1 MLTSGLILGYDLNEI
16 LHEGDDTI
24 IYRATSQFEKRSVI
38 LKILKTDYPSID
50 AIARLKHE
58 YKITE
63 NLDLVGV
70 VKVLRLET
78 HENRLAIVFED
89 FDGYSLKQLLIQGKQ
104 ELNSFIKIAIQLA
117 QALISVHACHIIH
130 KDIKPANIIIN
141 PETGVVKLTDFSI
154 ASRLDKEI
162 PQLANPNQLEG
173 TLVYMSPEQTG
184 RMNRTLD
191 YRSDFYSLGV
201 TFYEILTGEL
211 PFQSYDPLELVY
223 CHIAKEPT
231 EIKILNPEIPSAISS
246 LVKKLMAKNAE
257 DRYQTAQGLLA
268 DLKICREKLET
279 TGEITDFIPGR
290 LDILSQLLIPQK
302 LYGRETQVN
311 SLLKAFERV
320 SKGKRELMLVSGY
333 SGIGKSSVVNE
344 VNKPITRAK
353 GFFISGKFDQFQR
366 NIPYAS
372 LIQAFSSLMRQLLTE
387 NATQL
392 ETWRSHILAAVKS
405 HGQVIIDVIPEVEL
419 VIGKQPTVL
428 QLSAAES
435 QNRFNHVFTDFIRV
449 FAKKEHPLVI
459 FLDDLQWADLATLKL
474 IQLLIT
480 DQSTKYL
487 LLIGAYRDNE
497 VDSTHPLIQTIEE
510 INKNHDIVSH
520 IVLQALS
527 VDNFNTLIADTLNQN
542 LENIKSLVN
551 LLYNKTGGNPFF
563 LTQLLLVLHQ
573 NKLLFFNFQTGL
585 WQWDIEKIQAIGIT
599 DKSIVEL
606 IASRIKNLPVAT
618 QEILQLA
625 ACIGNKFSLNIL
637 SIVSAKSP
645 ASTASELYSALQ
657 CGLILPLSDGYRI
670 PLVFEQEESVKLTF
684 DSKQIN
690 YRFLHDRVQQAAYSL
705 IPETQ
710 KQGTHLKI
718 GKLLLEQTP
727 TESLAENILDIVNQL
742 NVGLDLL
749 TQESEKYELAKL
761 NLLAGKKAKA
771 ATAYEAAARYVNV
784 GLGLLAADSWQ
795 QYYDLTLNL
804 YIETTEI
811 EYLNG
816 HFEKSDNLVN
826 VALERV
832 NSRLEKVKLYE
843 VKMLVYMAQ
852 NQMPKVL
859 EIGVKSLK
867 ELGVI
872 LPQKPTILNV
882 LSALIQTKITLI
894 GKPIEGLALLPEMS
908 DPYKLAAMQILLQ
921 IVPAASQAGSF
932 LFVLSVLAMV
942 RLSIKYG
949 KSPVSAYGYAAYGT
963 ILSDKFNQ
971 FETGYKLGKLA
982 VGLLSKM
989 NDNSLKATV
998 YFVHNGT
1005 IRFYKEH
1012 VKDTIASLLEGM
1024 QSGLELGNIENA
1036 GYCAVIAGYHALLS
1050 GENLELV
1057 DKKIFTYVEL
1067 MQKLKLESLAAAT
1080 SLFRQAALNLQ
1091 AKSPNKSAL
1100 VGDAFDEMTMAS
1112 EVLKNYSFKGFY
1124 YGCKTILCY
1133 LFNEYEI
1140 AIENAILAEKTHA
1153 DNVGLLIYAANNF
1166 YYSLALMSLYT
1177 QALPLQKKQYLK
1189 QVIANQQQMKK
1200 WAKQAP
1206 CNFQHKYDLVEAEK
1220 ARVLGK
1226 VQVAIDLYDCA
1237 IAGAK
1242 KNGYIQEEAL
1252 ANELLAKLYLG
1263 LGKEKIAKMY
1273 ITEAYYGYIHWGAIA
1288 KVQDLDERYNN
1299 LIIRSETVKQL
1310 GIDVTRT
1317 IATTKINFSETTNNS
1332 NGALDL
1338 ATVLKASQAISSEI
1352 VLDKLLDTLL
1362 RIILE
1367 NAAAQKGCLILLKDN
1382 ELFIEAI
1389 KSIENSSIVLQSVP
1403 VKKSEDI
1410 PISIVKYVARTKECL
1425 VINDAISEANYQSSP
1440 YIQRYQ
1446 PKSILCTPIFYQGK
1460 FIGIL
1465 YLENRLIAGA
1475 FTSDRVKVLNLITS
1489 QAAISLENSQL
1500 YQQAQ
1505 NYAKKIESSLSELK
1519 QMQLQ
1524 LVQSEKMSTLGSLVS
1539 GIAHEINNPIGFI
1552 IGNLKPA
1559 SEYVRDLLELIDLY
1573 ENCYPQPV
1581 AEITEKVQ
1589 EIELEYVREDLP
1601 KLIASMQEGINRIYD
1616 VSISLRTFSRADS
1629 QRPIPCNLHEIIDST
1644 ILILKHRLKTSQ
1656 NRPAIEVV
1664 KNYDDI
1670 PLIRCFAGQLGQVF
1684 MNLLANAIDALEE
1697 SNIGRSIDEIKLN
1710 PNRITLITKLNENN
1724 QSVCVRIK
1732 DNGIGMTPE
1741 VKQKIFDHLFT
1752 TKPVGKGTGL
1762 GLAIARQIIIEKHG
1776 GSIEVN
1782 STLGEG
1788 TEFVIRLPMYGN

>member
-1 MLTSGLILGYDLNEI
+1 MLTSGSISGYDLNEM
-16 LHEGDDTI
+16 LHEGADTI
-24 IYRATSQFEKRSVI
+24 IYRATSQLDKQPVI

-58 YKITE
+58 YKVTE
-63 NLDLVGV
+63 NLNLAGV

-104 ELNSFIKIAIQLA
+104 ELKSFIKIAIQLA
-117 QALISVHACHIIH
+117 QALISVHSCHIIH

-141 PETGVVKLTDFSI
+141 PETAVVKLTDFSI

-201 TFYEILTGEL
+201 TFYEMLTGEL
-211 PFQSYDPLELVY
+211 PFQNYDPLELVY

-231 EIKILNPEIPSAISS
+231 EIERLNPEIPSAISS

-257 DRYQTAQGLLA
+257 DRYQTAKGLLA
-268 DLKICREKLET
+268 DLEICREKLET

-290 LDILSQLLIPQK
+290 LDVLSQLLIPQK
-302 LYGRETQVN
+302 LYGRESQVN
-311 SLLKAFERV
+311 SLLEAFERV
-320 SKGKRELMLVSGY
+320 SKGSRELMLVSGY

-353 GFFISGKFDQFQR
+353 GFFITGKFDQFQR

-372 LIQAFSSLMRQLLTE
+372 LIQAFGSLMRQLLTE
-387 NATQL
+387 NATKL
-392 ETWRSHILAAVKS
+392 ERWRNKILAAVKS

-419 VIGKQPTVL
+419 VIGKQPEVV
-428 QLSAAES
+428 QLGAAES
-435 QNRFNHVFTDFIRV
+435 QNRFNRIFTDFIRV
-449 FAKKEHPLVI
+449 FATKEHPLVI
-459 FLDDLQWADLATLKL
+459 FLDDLQWADSATLKL

-480 DQSTKYL
+480 DRNTKYL
-487 LLIGAYRDNE
+487 LVIGAYRDNE
-497 VDSTHPLIQTIEE
+497 VSSTHPLIQTIEE
-510 INKNHDIVSH
+510 INKNHNIVNN
-520 IVLQALS
+520 IVLQVLS
-527 VDNFNTLIADTLNQN
+527 VENFNQLITDTLHRKS
-542 LENIKSLVN
+542 EEIKSLVD

-563 LTQLLLVLHQ
+563 LTQLLLVLYQ
-573 NKLLFFNFQTGL
+573 EEFFKFDFQTAL
-585 WQWDIEKIQAIGIT
+585 WQWDIDKIQTIGIT
-599 DKSIVEL
+599 DKNIIEL
-606 IASRIKNLPVAT
+606 IAGRIVNLPIAT
-618 QEILQLA
+618 QEILKLA
-625 ACIGNKFSLNIL
+625 ACVGNRFSLDIL
-637 SIVSAKSP
+637 SIVSAKS
-645 ASTASELYSALQ
+645 TAITAKELYSALQ
-657 CGLILPLSDGYRI
+657 CGLILPLSDAYRI
-670 PLVFEQEESVKLTF
+670 PLVFEKEESVKLTF
-684 DSKQIN
+684 NSKQIG
-690 YRFLHDRVQQAAYSL
+690 YKFLHDRIQQAAYLL
-705 IPETQ
+705 IPENQ
-710 KQGTHLKI
+710 RQETHLKI
-718 GKLLLEQTP
+718 GRLLLKQTP
-727 TESLAENILDIVNQL
+727 VESLIENILDIVNQL

-749 TQESEKYELAKL
+749 TQESEKYQLAKL
-761 NLLAGKKAKA
+761 NLVAGKKAKA
-771 ATAYEAAARYVNV
+771 ATAYEAAARYLNI
-784 GLGLLAADSWQ
+784 GLGLLTAESWQ
-795 QYYDLTLNL
+795 LDYDLTLNL
-804 YIETTEI
+804 YIETTETV
-811 EYLNG
+811 YLNG
-816 HFEKSDNLVN
+816 HFDKSHNLGN
-826 VALERV
+826 IALQQA
-832 NSRLEKVKLYE
+832 NGILDKVKLYE
-843 VKMLVYMAQ
+843 VKMLTYMAQ
-852 NQMPKVL
+852 NQMPEVL
-859 EIGVKSLK
+859 EIGVKALR

-872 LPQKPTILNV
+872 LPKKPTIFNV
-882 LSALIQTKITLI
+882 LSALIKTKIILI
-894 GKPIEGLALLPEMS
+894 GKPIEDLGLLPEMS
-908 DPYKLAAMQILLQ
+908 DPYKIAAMQILLQ

-932 LFVLSVLAMV
+932 LFVLAVLAMV

-971 FETGYKLGKLA
+971 IETGYKLGRLA
-982 VGLLSKM
+982 VELLSKM

-1012 VKDTIASLLEGM
+1012 VKDTVASLLEGM

-1050 GENLELV
+1050 GDNLELV
-1057 DKKIFTYVEL
+1057 DKKISSYVEL

-1080 SLFRQAALNLQ
+1080 SVFRQAALNLQ
-1091 AKSPNKSAL
+1091 AKSLKKSAL

-1124 YGCKTILCY
+1124 YGCKTILSY
-1133 LFNEYEI
+1133 IFDEYEV

-1153 DNVGLLIYAANNF
+1153 DNVGLLIYAINNF
-1166 YYSLALMSLYT
+1166 YYSLALMSLCT

-1189 QVIANQQQMKK
+1189 QVLTNQKQMKK

-1206 CNFQHKYDLVEAEK
+1206 FNFQHKYDLVEAEK

-1252 ANELLAKLYLG
+1252 ANELAAKFYIG
-1263 LGKEKIAKMY
+1263 LGKEKNAKMY
-1273 ITEAYYGYIHWGAIA
+1273 ITEAYYCYINWGAIA
-1288 KVQDLDERYNN
+1288 KIQDLDERYNN
-1299 LIIRSETVKQL
+1299 LIIRSVNIKQS

-1317 IATTKINFSETTNNS
+1317 IATRKINYLETTNNS

-1362 RIILE
+1362 RIIIE
-1367 NAAAQKGCLILLKDN
+1367 NAAAQKGCLILLKDD
-1382 ELFIEAI
+1382 ELFIEAV
-1389 KSIENSSIVLQSVP
+1389 SNIENSSIILQSTP
-1403 VKKSEDI
+1403 VKSSEDI
-1410 PISIVKYVARTKECL
+1410 PTSIVDYVARTQEFL
-1425 VINDAISEANYQSSP
+1425 VIDDATSEANYQSNS
-1440 YIQRYQ
+1440 YIQRHQ
-1446 PKSILCTPIFYQGK
+1446 PKSILCNPIFYQGK

-1465 YLENRLIAGA
+1465 YLENKLIIGA
-1475 FTSDRVKVLNLITS
+1475 FTSDRVKILNLITS
-1489 QAAISLENSQL
+1489 QAAISLENSRL
-1500 YQQAQ
+1500 YQQSQ
-1505 NYAKKIESSLSELK
+1505 NYAKQLESSLSELK

-1524 LVQSEKMSTLGSLVS
+1524 LVQSEKMSTLGNLVS

-1552 IGNLKPA
+1552 IGNLNPA
-1559 SEYVRDLLELIDLY
+1559 SEYVHDLLKLIDLY
-1573 ENCYPQPV
+1573 KHYYPQPV
-1581 AEITEKVQ
+1581 AEIIKKIK
-1589 EIELEYVREDLP
+1589 EIDLEYVREDLP

-1616 VSISLRTFSRADS
+1616 VSISLRTFSRGDT
-1629 QRPIPCNLHEIIDST
+1629 QRPILCNLYEIIDST
-1644 ILILKHRLKTSQ
+1644 ILILKHRLKASQ
-1656 NRPAIEVV
+1656 NHPAIEVV
-1664 KNYDDI
+1664 RNYDDI
-1670 PLIRCFAGQLGQVF
+1670 PLIRCFPGQLGQVF

-1697 SNIGRSIDEIKLN
+1697 SNIGRSIDDMKAN
-1710 PNRITLITKLNENN
+1710 PSRITLVTKFNENH
-1724 QSVCVRIK
+1724 QSVFIRII

-1762 GLAIARQIIIEKHG
+1762 GLAIAHQIIIEKHG

-1782 STLGEG
+1782 SAPRQG
-1788 TEFVIRLPMYGN
+1788 TEFVIQLPI